1 MPGSRGGGANLVM
14 NLGCACVCYT
24 TLGSGSS
31 ASACSTT
38 TASPLHTVTTTS
50 SWHVCSRNE
59 VSDTRIARVGWL
71 RRFVGLADMMI
82 CGRDSNTSSALGNAI
97 IANAKCQLLARPCS
111 RLVSLV
117 LAPNGRRLR
126 YNNCCGTRLAYAN
139 LVECKDKPCLTHP
152 CAGST
157 L

>member
-1 MPGSRGGGANLVM
+1 M
-14 NLGCACVCYT
+14 CVCYT

-31 ASACSTT
+31 ALACTI
-38 TASPLHTVTTTS
+38 TASLLLHTVTTTS
-50 SWHVCSRNE
+50 FWHVCCRNE

-117 LAPNGRRLR
+117 FAPNGRAATVV
-126 YNNCCGTRLAYAN
+126 G
-139 LVECKDKPCLTHP
+139 PC
-152 CAGST
+152 
-157 L
+157 